1 MTTVLYVE
9 VNVICI
15 VLLAIIAVNAM
26 SFGYDRSSRNRMFVA
41 MTWFMAASALLDSLW
56 CFVGGSTA
64 LPRFVLLMLNF
75 LYFFSL
81 CGMCYFAFL
90 YAQETFEKNWLRR
103 KKRVFLCSLPMLAL
117 TVLLLCSIFTGWIF
131 YLDEN
136 NVHCRGPLYPVQLL
150 VAGSYLLYSTAKSF
164 SLALRPRDYSQ
175 RGDFFAVA
183 IFSTP
188 LLIAT
193 AFQIFLPRVPLITA
207 GATVSFLLLYIR
219 TLKRMVSQ
227 DPLTGISDRRNLL
240 LYLTSRAENLKKDEK
255 LCFLFMDI
263 DVFKEIN
270 DTYGHDEGDRVLRLI
285 AGILKDMC
293 AHKRGLCARYGG
305 DEFAMVQVLRA
316 GEDTAAITAEFY
328 QLLQQRL
335 ANRPVACPV
344 SVSIGLAV
352 YRGSEAETL
361 QELIARADK
370 EMYVRKTAK
379 QRVRAQQTT

>member
-1 MTTVLYVE
+1 
-9 VNVICI
+9 
-15 VLLAIIAVNAM
+15 
-26 SFGYDRSSRNRMFVA
+26 
-41 MTWFMAASALLDSLW
+41 
-56 CFVGGSTA
+56 
-64 LPRFVLLMLNF
+64 
-75 LYFFSL
+75 
-81 CGMCYFAFL
+81 
-90 YAQETFEKNWLRR
+90 
-103 KKRVFLCSLPMLAL
+103 
-117 TVLLLCSIFTGWIF
+117 
-131 YLDEN
+131 
-136 NVHCRGPLYPVQLL
+136 
-150 VAGSYLLYSTAKSF
+150 
-164 SLALRPRDYSQ
+164 
-175 RGDFFAVA
+175 
-183 IFSTP
+183 
-188 LLIAT
+188 
-193 AFQIFLPRVPLITA
+193 
-207 GATVSFLLLYIR
+207 
-219 TLKRMVSQ
+219 
-227 DPLTGISDRRNLL
+227 
-240 LYLTSRAENLKKDEK
+240 
-255 LCFLFMDI
+255 MDI

>member
-1 MTTVLYVE
+1 M
-9 VNVICI
+9 
-15 VLLAIIAVNAM
+15 
-26 SFGYDRSSRNRMFVA
+26 
-41 MTWFMAASALLDSLW
+41 
-56 CFVGGSTA
+56 
-64 LPRFVLLMLNF
+64 
-75 LYFFSL
+75 
-81 CGMCYFAFL
+81 
-90 YAQETFEKNWLRR
+90 
-103 KKRVFLCSLPMLAL
+103 
-117 TVLLLCSIFTGWIF
+117 
-131 YLDEN
+131 
-136 NVHCRGPLYPVQLL
+136 QLL

-193 AFQIFLPRVPLITA
+193 VFQIFLPQVPLITA

-227 DPLTGISDRRNLL
+227 DPVTGISDRRQLL

-255 LCFLFMDI
+255 LWFLFMDI
-263 DVFKEIN
+263 DAFKEIN
-270 DTYGHDEGDRVLRLI
+270 DTYGHDEGDRVLRLV

-293 AHKRGLCARYGG
+293 AHSKGFCARYGG
-305 DEFAMVQVLRA
+305 DEFAMVQVLSDS
-316 GEDTAAITAEFY
+316 EDALAVTTVFY

-335 ANRPVACPV
+335 ASSPVACPV
-344 SVSIGLAV
+344 AVSIGLAE
-352 YRGSEAETL
+352 YRGSETETL

-379 QRVRAQQTT
+379 QRVREKQAT